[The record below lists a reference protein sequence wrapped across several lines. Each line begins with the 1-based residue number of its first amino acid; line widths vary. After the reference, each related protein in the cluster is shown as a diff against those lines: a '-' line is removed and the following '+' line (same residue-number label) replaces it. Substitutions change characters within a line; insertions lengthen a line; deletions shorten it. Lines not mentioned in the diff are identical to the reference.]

1 MFKTYIFCFSNT
13 YTEVQ
18 KRADVIWKFQ
28 RYYLSQD
35 YEQRVFLPPPLS
47 LPLNVYQFVWS
58 ICSCIKKKR
67 NQDHTDQGYPGQG
80 RFHVEHVQTCQLD
93 FWPKA
98 CFGELHLL
106 RVIFIIARCTIPAIN
121 IILIPVLNCS
131 ISISNV

>member
-28 RYYLSQD
+28 RYYLIQD
-35 YEQRVFLPPPLS
+35 YEQRVVLPPPLS
-47 LPLNVYQFVWS
+47 LPLNVYQFVRS
-58 ICSCIKKKR
+58 ICSHIKKKR
-67 NQDHTDQGYPGQG
+67 NQDHTDRGSPRQG
-80 RFHVEHVQTCQLD
+80 RFHVKHVQTYQLD
-93 FWPKA
+93 FWRKA

-106 RVIFIIARCTIPAIN
+106 RGTFIIARCTITAIN
-121 IILIPVLNCS
+121 LMLIPVLNCN